1 MVSYE
6 GIFFDKET
14 VEFVHNLEEKRLIRV
29 NDRIH
34 CTFKYHPKDNEIFN
48 EIVGEYFE
56 VYLVGYGND
65 GKNSGFKVAISERLQ
80 EYYINYD
87 EENCGKLKVP
97 HITASLSN
105 DASAVK
111 TKNLNFIPLQ
121 KPVKLVGRFGY
132 WIKEDGNEYL
142 SFDKYAKEKV
152 KEKNKL
158 R

>member
-14 VEFVHNLEEKRLIRV
+14 VEFIHSLEGKKLKRV
-29 NDRIH
+29 NDEIH
-34 CTFKYHPKDNEIFN
+34 CTFKYHPKDSEIFN

-65 GKNSGFKVAISERLQ
+65 GKNSGFKVELPERLQ

-87 EENCGKLKVP
+87 EENCDKLKVP
-97 HITASLSN
+97 HITASLGC

-111 TKNLNFIPLQ
+111 TKNLDFIPLQ

-132 WIKEDGNEYL
+132 WIKEDSNEYL
-142 SFDKYAKEKV
+142 SFDKYAKRKIREK
-152 KEKNKL
+152 K